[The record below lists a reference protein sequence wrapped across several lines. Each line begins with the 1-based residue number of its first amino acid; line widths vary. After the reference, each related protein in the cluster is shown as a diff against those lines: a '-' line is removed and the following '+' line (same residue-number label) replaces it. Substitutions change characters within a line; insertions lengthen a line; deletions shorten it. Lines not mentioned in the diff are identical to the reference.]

1 MYTGKDLKL
10 GQIRQVRPGMKME
23 KTSIII
29 NYEDRINLTLLFY
42 RV

>member
-1 MYTGKDLKL
+1 MYTGQDLKV
-10 GQIRQVRPGMKME
+10 GQIKVRPGMKME
-23 KTSIII
+23 KISIII